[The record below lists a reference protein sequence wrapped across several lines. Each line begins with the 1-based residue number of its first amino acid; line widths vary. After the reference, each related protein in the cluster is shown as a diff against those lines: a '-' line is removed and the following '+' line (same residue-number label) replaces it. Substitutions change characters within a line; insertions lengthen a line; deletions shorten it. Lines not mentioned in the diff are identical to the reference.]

1 MMSVRDARAAECGD
15 LIVQSLLQHVGEEAG
30 VAATVLPMNAL
41 SPLASWLQRN
51 HDGAAISRVIL
62 RLLMIAADNEIAR

>member
-1 MMSVRDARAAECGD
+1 MSVF
-15 LIVQSLLQHVGEEAG
+15 
-30 VAATVLPMNAL
+30 

-62 RLLMIAADNEIAR
+62 RLLMIAADNEFAR